1 MTRQQSKGSMLRSI
15 LPKAPRD
22 ERRLDSRR
30 NLRLQILDQRQL
42 LAGDGMPMDNTPA
55 MVSMMDMTSSH
66 SHNNTM
72 VSSSTGGMNHTAMNH
87 GGHAAVMDLVA
98 LDQADYVASANGA
111 WSNPATWSN
120 NQVPGEGARVVIP
133 QGVQVTI
140 NSELTPEFKTVRV
153 DGVLNFATDRDTQLL
168 VDTLVSTPTGELV
181 IGTETNPVGEDYTA
195 QIVFADDGAIDRK
208 WDPSLL
214 SRGALLHGK
223 TTIHG
228 AAKTSYGTLA
238 STSSG
243 SPQAVQ
249 GATQITLASAP
260 DGWKVDDWITIAG
273 VDPNDPEGD
282 EVVQIT
288 AIDGAT
294 ITFAGQGLQQ
304 DHVSPRDDLQVHV
317 ANLSRNVQFTSENT
331 DAEHRGHIMFMHT
344 NDVDVRYAS
353 FQGLGRT
360 DKSIDLED
368 WRLVSG
374 SEGSVGEDLTEVED
388 LGGFNVRGRYSVHF
402 HRGGFGGEPGLVQ
415 GAVVRDDPGWAYV
428 NHSSNVDFLDN
439 VSHNITGAAYNTEA
453 GDEEGSFIRN
463 IAIRTVNPNGNPNP
477 PDVEVNEDQSPDI
490 RVLTQDFGWQGDGFW
505 FHGPGVTVEDN
516 VVSGATGHGYIY
528 WTLGLVER
536 GLGENLVD
544 AGRVP
549 NGDRIGPAG
558 ETPIRPKQVPVP
570 SFDGNV
576 AYNVPKGLNIAYLH
590 TDNRDDNDE
599 HFVLEG
605 LLPEVPQEYEN
616 LLQSTFRNFTAWN
629 VPLSGVAAP
638 YSGRLTFENIELIGT
653 GAEGSIGLKLDQF
666 ANDNDLTVRNI
677 KIDGYLTGIAA
688 PRQGNGV
695 IENAEI
701 SAITGIRINVP
712 DNGPRDLQLRDLRFL
727 PLSDLFDPEDADGQ
741 ISIDMNAAFDIG
753 LAGGL
758 FGIEEAFFD
767 EPNLLN
773 VPGMFQ
779 KDRITL
785 SNPGEGTV
793 GLYFDV
799 QDPGF
804 IPVPVDGE
812 LSQYVREELVGLTN
826 QQLQDDF
833 GFSFSDAVTP
843 ETAMEHP
850 LVQGGLAGPAL

>member
-1 MTRQQSKGSMLRSI
+1 
-15 LPKAPRD
+15 
-22 ERRLDSRR
+22 
-30 NLRLQILDQRQL
+30 
-42 LAGDGMPMDNTPA
+42 
-55 MVSMMDMTSSH
+55 V
-66 SHNNTM
+66 
-72 VSSSTGGMNHTAMNH
+72 
-87 GGHAAVMDLVA
+87 
-98 LDQADYVASANGA
+98 
-111 WSNPATWSN
+111 
-120 NQVPGEGARVVIP
+120 
-133 QGVQVTI
+133 
-140 NSELTPEFKTVRV
+140 LTP
-153 DGVLNFATDRDTQLL
+153 D
-168 VDTLVSTPTGELV
+168 
-181 IGTETNPVGEDYTA
+181 
-195 QIVFADDGAIDRK
+195 
-208 WDPSLL
+208 
-214 SRGALLHGK
+214 
-223 TTIHG
+223 
-228 AAKTSYGTLA
+228 
-238 STSSG
+238 
-243 SPQAVQ
+243 
-249 GATQITLASAP
+249 
-260 DGWKVDDWITIAG
+260 
-273 VDPNDPEGD
+273 
-282 EVVQIT
+282 
-288 AIDGAT
+288 
-294 ITFAGQGLQQ
+294 
-304 DHVSPRDDLQVHV
+304 
-317 ANLSRNVQFTSENT
+317 
-331 DAEHRGHIMFMHT
+331 
-344 NDVDVRYAS
+344 
-353 FQGLGRT
+353 
-360 DKSIDLED
+360 
-368 WRLVSG
+368 
-374 SEGSVGEDLTEVED
+374 
-388 LGGFNVRGRYSVHF
+388 
-402 HRGGFGGEPGLVQ
+402 FGG
-415 GAVVRDDPGWAYV
+415 
-428 NHSSNVDFLDN
+428 
-439 VSHNITGAAYNTEA
+439 
-453 GDEEGSFIRN
+453 
-463 IAIRTVNPNGNPNP
+463 
-477 PDVEVNEDQSPDI
+477 
-490 RVLTQDFGWQGDGFW
+490 QGDGFW
-505 FHGPGVTVEDN
+505 VHGPGVTVEDN

-605 LLPEVPQEYEN
+605 LLPEVPQDYEN
-616 LLQSTFRNFTAWN
+616 LLQSTFSNFTAWN

-695 IENAEI
+695 IDNAEI

-712 DNGPRDLQLRDLRFL
+712 DNGPRDLQLSNLRFL
-727 PLSDLFDPEDADGQ
+727 PLSDLFDSEDADGQ
-741 ISIDMNAAFDIG
+741 VSIDMNAAFDIG

-785 SNPGEGTV
+785 SNPGEGTF

-804 IPVPVDGE
+804 IPVPVAGE

-843 ETAMEHP
+843 ETATQHP
-850 LVQGGLAGPAL
+850 LVQGGLAGPALQPFAAFPPARDTYWVDYLASLGVDSPGFGSGGPGMGDPGDGDPGDDSMDDSPVDDDDLEDEMPVDDDDSMDDHFAEDDGFDEDPGDDSMDDSPVDDDDLEDEMPVDDDEPMDDDFDGEDDFDGDPSDNDSMDESPVDDDDLEDEMPGDDDESMDEHFDEDDEVDEDFHNDMMPEDVNADSVITARDALMIINRIVREALGVESGSQSAFPDVNNDGRVTALDALLVINAIGRLIDLDADVEPASHDEGMEALDTVFRDEDNEFVEPIEDALF